1 MNYFLVL
8 DVLVLIVLAVCLLGG
23 LIRGFKKSLRKLIA
37 LAIPTICLFIFLGP
51 ITNAVMNIE
60 VDLGKINNIVD
71 VIPEEYTEESYS
83 IDGALTMVVSNYIY
97 PDDASLQEESE
108 VKELASAISTMVI
121 KIVVYFSCLFL
132 VWVVSLIIG
141 LILRIFFGKEKRDAK
156 LLGLALGA
164 ANFAIAFV
172 LLLLPLFGTL
182 SLTSSILHDVASY
195 QPENQEEELPLDDII
210 YYADLYEDTITKKYI
225 LNTATKILCTNK
237 SLSCDAQ
244 FVAGGLTF
252 EVHGE
257 KVKLLDEYLNIKDAI
272 PSIIKV
278 VNVVNEL
285 NSEEVKIVKLSN
297 FTDDDIENI
306 SSILKD
312 SKLIRVIIPAVLEYS
327 VYNMRNDENG
337 YTDILN
343 KLNDLDWNEELNSL
357 AAIIDVL
364 KEHNELEINVG
375 ELDYIIKSEGVINLV
390 EDLLNGTLKVKLV
403 TDILIPIAID
413 TLEEKF
419 TSDEFKDYNIDFSNI
434 KTINWAISGTEFVST
449 ALNIYR
455 EYLDVNID
463 FTDFKVALNDEK
475 LPDFVSY
482 TFDEIEKSTIITDN
496 LLPILMQ
503 VLLANLEKNES
514 LSNLDIN
521 FDELKEV
528 NWKNNLDQ
536 IKVLVHDLII
546 SYQTLDINPD
556 DYKAVLKN
564 NKLQTELNKAITNIL
579 DCEVFADYILPIVM
593 NVLVE
598 KLETNESLNSF
609 GFDFI
614 EIKNTNWKEEIS
626 SIKDIL
632 IEFLDAYQ
640 GLDFNKDEWTKILD
654 NENLA
659 TYIKDI
665 FEASKSSTVISN
677 HIIPK
682 LPNKLHELIDKMDSS
697 IDVSFLKELITE
709 ESINQL
715 LTNDVEKLIDL
726 FKEIKTL
733 GLLDKQELNFND
745 PTAQDNLIKVIKKV
759 FALSVVEGKEET
771 IFKSIIGI
779 INIEETL
786 AEYSITLNYEN
797 VSNWDTEVDYMCTIF
812 KNAMSISGGLDNL
825 DFSSLLTSVRTEE
838 EKTKIAE
845 IVAAIGYS
853 DVFGDSIYTILDTVS
868 TNIDPNCSI
877 ELTNEE
883 KYLIEEVNGWNFEA
897 MHLLTLVEKI
907 ENVDL
912 DKQYEDLDADSVK
925 ELMIYSSES
934 VITTKVLGTVLNNIF
949 VGVVNQDFTDQSV
962 MKSSSDVVYNAI
974 VVASLVQDNTLDLNN
989 TDVTDTLVSSI
1000 KNIANSEENLELSNQ
1015 IINDIIGNETPI
1027 EYTSTDISDAADV
1040 VGSIIETYQNTA
1052 DQDNFSLDDLS
1063 EEDLEKLES
1072 SALAKTILEKL
1083 FK

>member
-60 VDLGKINNIVD
+60 VDLSKINNIVD

-132 VWVVSLIIG
+132 VWIASLIIG
-141 LILRIFFGKEKRDAK
+141 LILRIFFGKEKRGAK

-337 YTDILN
+337 YTDILK

-403 TDILIPIAID
+403 TEVLIPLGID
-413 TLEEKF
+413 MLEEQF
-419 TSDEFKDYNIDFSNI
+419 TSGDFKDYNIDFSNI
-434 KTINWAISGTEFVST
+434 KTINWATSGTEFVST

-455 EYLDVNID
+455 EYLNVDID

-482 TFDEIEKSTIITDN
+482 TFDEIEKSTIFTDN

-564 NKLQTELNKAITNIL
+564 NKLQTELSKAITNIL

-598 KLETNESLNSF
+598 KLEANESLSSF
-609 GFDFI
+609 GFDFAQ
-614 EIKNTNWKEEIS
+614 IKNTNWKTEIS

-682 LPNKLHELIDKMDSS
+682 LPNKLHELIDNMDSS
-697 IDVSFLKELITE
+697 IDISFLKELITE

-715 LTNDVEKLIDL
+715 LTNDVEKLIDV

-733 GLLDKQELNFND
+733 GLLDKQELDFND
-745 PTAQDNLIKVIKKV
+745 PVSQDTLIKVIKKV
-759 FALSVVEGKEET
+759 FDLSVVEGKEET

-797 VSNWDTEVDYMCTIF
+797 VSDWDTEVDYMCTIF
-812 KNAMSISGGLDNL
+812 KNAMSITGGLDNL
-825 DFSSLLTSVRTEE
+825 DFSSLLTDVRTDE
-838 EKTKIAE
+838 EKTMIAE

-868 TNIDPNCSI
+868 TNIDPNCDI

-883 KYLIEEVNGWNFEA
+883 KHLIEEVNGWNFEA

-989 TDVTDTLVSSI
+989 TEVTDTLVSSI
-1000 KNIANSEENLELSNQ
+1000 KNIANSEENIELSNQ

>member
-1 MNYFLVL
+1 MNYFLIL
-8 DVLVLIVLAVCLLGG
+8 DVLVLIILAICLLGG

-51 ITNAVMNIE
+51 ITNAVMEKE

-71 VIPEEYTEESYS
+71 IIPEEYTEETYS
-83 IDGALTMVVSNYIY
+83 INGALTMVVSNYIY

-121 KIVVYFSCLFL
+121 KIVVYFLCLFL
-132 VWVVSLIIG
+132 VWIASLIIG
-141 LILRIFFGKEKRDAK
+141 LILRIFFGKEKRGAK

-195 QPENQEEELPLDDII
+195 QPENQEEGLPLDQVI
-210 YYADLYEDTITKKYI
+210 YYADSYEETITKKYI
-225 LNTATKILCTNK
+225 LNTATKVLCTNK

-244 FVAGGLTF
+244 FVAGGLSF

-257 KVKLLDEYLNIKDAI
+257 KVKLLDEYLSIKDAI

-312 SKLIRVIIPAVLEYS
+312 SKLIRVIIPAILEYS
-327 VYNMRNDENG
+327 VYSMRNDENG
-337 YTDILN
+337 YGDILK
-343 KLNDLDWNEELNSL
+343 KLNDLDWNEELNSI

-375 ELDYIIKSEGVINLV
+375 EIDYIIKSEGVINLV
-390 EDLLNGTLKVKLV
+390 EDLLNGTLKVKLITEV
-403 TDILIPIAID
+403 LIPLGID
-413 TLEEKF
+413 MLEEQF
-419 TSDEFKDYNIDFSNI
+419 TSGDFKDYNIDFSNI
-434 KTINWAISGTEFVST
+434 KTINWATSGTEFVST

-455 EYLDVNID
+455 EYLNVDID

-564 NKLQTELNKAITNIL
+564 NKLQTELSKAITNIL

-598 KLETNESLNSF
+598 KLETNESLSSF
-609 GFDFI
+609 GFDFAQ
-614 EIKNTNWKEEIS
+614 IKNTNWKTEIS

-682 LPNKLHELIDKMDSS
+682 LPNKLHELIDNMDSS
-697 IDVSFLKELITE
+697 IDISFLKELITE

-715 LTNDVEKLIDL
+715 LTNDVEKLIDV

-733 GLLDKQELNFND
+733 GLLDKQELDFND
-745 PTAQDNLIKVIKKV
+745 PTTQDTLIKVIKKV
-759 FALSVVEGKEET
+759 FDLSVVEGKEES

-797 VSNWDTEVDYMCTIF
+797 VSDWNTEVDYMCTIF
-812 KNAMSISGGLDNL
+812 KNAMSITGGLDNL
-825 DFSSLLTSVRTEE
+825 DFSSLLTDVRTDE
-838 EKTKIAE
+838 EKTMIAE

-868 TNIDPNCSI
+868 TNIDPNCDI

-883 KYLIEEVNGWNFEA
+883 KHLIEEVNGWNFEA
-897 MHLLTLVEKI
+897 MHLLNLVEKI

-912 DKQYEDLDADSVK
+912 DKQYEDLDADAVK
-925 ELMIYSSES
+925 DLMIYSSES
-934 VITTKVLGTVLNNIF
+934 VISTKVLGTVLNNIF
-949 VGVVNQDFTDQSV
+949 TGVVHEDFTDQAV

-989 TDVTDTLVSSI
+989 TEVTDTLISSI
-1000 KNIANSEENLELSNQ
+1000 KNIAESEENIELSNQ
-1015 IINDIIGNETPI
+1015 IINDIIGNETHV
-1027 EYTSTDISDAADV
+1027 EYTQKDISDAADV
-1040 VGSIIETYQNTA
+1040 VESIIETYQNST
-1052 DQDNFSLDDLS
+1052 DQDNFDLDNLS

>member
-132 VWVVSLIIG
+132 VWIASLIIG
-141 LILRIFFGKEKRDAK
+141 LILRIFFGKEKRGAK

-164 ANFAIAFV
+164 ANFVIAFV

-195 QPENQEEELPLDDII
+195 QPENQEEGLPLDEII

-244 FVAGGLTF
+244 FVAGGLSF

-257 KVKLLDEYLNIKDAI
+257 KVKLLDEYLSIKDAI

-419 TSDEFKDYNIDFSNI
+419 TSDEFKEYNIDFSNI

-455 EYLDVNID
+455 EYLNVDID

-521 FDELKEV
+521 FEELKEV

-677 HIIPK
+677 HINPK

-697 IDVSFLKELITE
+697 IDISFLKELITE

-715 LTNDVEKLIDL
+715 LTNDVEKLIDV

-733 GLLDKQELNFND
+733 GLLDKQELDFND
-745 PTAQDNLIKVIKKV
+745 PVSQDTLIKVIKKV
-759 FALSVVEGKEET
+759 FDLSVVEGKEET

-797 VSNWDTEVDYMCTIF
+797 VSDWDTEVDYMCTIF
-812 KNAMSISGGLDNL
+812 KNAMSLTGGLDNL
-825 DFSSLLTSVRTEE
+825 DFSSLLTSVRTED

-883 KYLIEEVNGWNFEA
+883 KHLIEEVNGWNFEA

-989 TDVTDTLVSSI
+989 TEVTDTLVSSI
-1000 KNIANSEENLELSNQ
+1000 KNIANSEENIELSNQ

-1052 DQDNFSLDDLS
+1052 DQDNFSLDDLP

>member
-51 ITNAVMNIE
+51 ITNAVMEKE

-71 VIPEEYTEESYS
+71 IIPEEYTEETYS
-83 IDGALTMVVSNYIY
+83 INGALTMVVSNYIY

-121 KIVVYFSCLFL
+121 KIVVYFLCLFL
-132 VWVVSLIIG
+132 VWIASLIIG
-141 LILRIFFGKEKRDAK
+141 LILRIFFGKEKRGAK
-156 LLGLALGA
+156 LLGLTLGA

-195 QPENQEEELPLDDII
+195 QPENQEEGLPLDQLI
-210 YYADLYEDTITKKYI
+210 YYADLYEETITKKYI
-225 LNTATKILCTNK
+225 LNTATKVLCTNK

-244 FVAGGLTF
+244 FVAGGLSF

-257 KVKLLDEYLNIKDAI
+257 KVKLLDEYLSIKDAI

-297 FTDDDIENI
+297 ITDDDIENI

-312 SKLIRVIIPAVLEYS
+312 SKLIRVIIPAILEYS
-327 VYNMRNDENG
+327 VYSMRNDENG
-337 YTDILN
+337 YGDILK
-343 KLNDLDWNEELNSL
+343 KLNDLDWNEELNSI

-364 KEHNELEINVG
+364 KDHNELEINVG
-375 ELDYIIKSEGVINLV
+375 EIDYIIKSEGVINLV
-390 EDLLNGTLKVKLV
+390 EDLLNGTLKVKLITEV
-403 TDILIPIAID
+403 LIPLGID
-413 TLEEKF
+413 MLEEQF
-419 TSDEFKDYNIDFSNI
+419 TSGDFKDYNIDFSNI
-434 KTINWAISGTEFVST
+434 KTINWATSGTEFVST

-455 EYLDVNID
+455 EYLNVDID
-463 FTDFKVALNDEK
+463 FTDFKVSLNDEK

-482 TFDEIEKSTIITDN
+482 TFDEIEKSTIFTDN

-556 DYKAVLKN
+556 DYKDVLKN
-564 NKLQTELNKAITNIL
+564 NKLQTELSKAITNIL

-598 KLETNESLNSF
+598 KLEANESLSSF
-609 GFDFI
+609 GFDFAQ
-614 EIKNTNWKEEIS
+614 IKNTNWKTEIS

-665 FEASKSSTVISN
+665 FEASKSSSVISN

-759 FALSVVEGKEET
+759 FDLSVVEGKEET

-812 KNAMSISGGLDNL
+812 KNAMSLTGGLDNL
-825 DFSSLLTSVRTEE
+825 DFSSLLTSVRTLE

-868 TNIDPNCSI
+868 TNIDPNCDI

-883 KYLIEEVNGWNFEA
+883 KHLIEEVNGWNFEA

-989 TDVTDTLVSSI
+989 TEVTDTLVSSI
-1000 KNIANSEENLELSNQ
+1000 KNIANSEENIELSNQ

>member
-8 DVLVLIVLAVCLLGG
+8 DVLVLLILAICLLGG

-132 VWVVSLIIG
+132 VWIASLIIG
-141 LILRIFFGKEKRDAK
+141 LILRIFFGKEKRGAK

-257 KVKLLDEYLNIKDAI
+257 KVKLLDEYLSIKDAI

-337 YTDILN
+337 YTDILK

-403 TDILIPIAID
+403 TEVLIPLGID
-413 TLEEKF
+413 MLEEQF
-419 TSDEFKDYNIDFSNI
+419 TSGDFKDYNIDFSNI
-434 KTINWAISGTEFVST
+434 KTINWATSGTEFVST

-455 EYLDVNID
+455 EYLNVDID

-482 TFDEIEKSTIITDN
+482 TFDEIEKSTIFTDN

-564 NKLQTELNKAITNIL
+564 NKLQTELSKAITNIL

-598 KLETNESLNSF
+598 KLEANESLSSF
-609 GFDFI
+609 GFDFAQ
-614 EIKNTNWKEEIS
+614 IKNTNWKTEIS

-682 LPNKLHELIDKMDSS
+682 LPNKLHELIDNMDSS
-697 IDVSFLKELITE
+697 IDISFLKELITE

-715 LTNDVEKLIDL
+715 LTNDVEKLIDV

-733 GLLDKQELNFND
+733 GLLDKQELDFND
-745 PTAQDNLIKVIKKV
+745 PVSQDTLIKVIKKV
-759 FALSVVEGKEET
+759 FDLSVVEGKEET

-797 VSNWDTEVDYMCTIF
+797 VSDWDTEVDYMCTIF
-812 KNAMSISGGLDNL
+812 KNAMSITGGLDNL
-825 DFSSLLTSVRTEE
+825 DFSSLLTDVRTDE
-838 EKTKIAE
+838 EKTMIAE

-868 TNIDPNCSI
+868 TNIDPNCDI

-883 KYLIEEVNGWNFEA
+883 KHLIEEVNGWNFEA

-989 TDVTDTLVSSI
+989 TEVTDTLVSSI
-1000 KNIANSEENLELSNQ
+1000 KNIANSEENIELSNQ

>member
-71 VIPEEYTEESYS
+71 VIPEEYSEESYS

-132 VWVVSLIIG
+132 VWIVSLIIG
-141 LILRIFFGKEKRDAK
+141 LILRIFFGKEKRGAK

-210 YYADLYEDTITKKYI
+210 YYADLYEDTITKKYV

-337 YTDILN
+337 YTDILK

-413 TLEEKF
+413 TLEEQF

-564 NKLQTELNKAITNIL
+564 NKLQTELSKAITNIL

-609 GFDFI
+609 GFDFA

-665 FEASKSSTVISN
+665 FEASKSSSVISN

-745 PTAQDNLIKVIKKV
+745 PVTQDNLIKVIKKV
-759 FALSVVEGKEET
+759 FDLSVVEGKEET

-883 KYLIEEVNGWNFEA
+883 KHLIEEVNGWDFEA

-934 VITTKVLGTVLNNIF
+934 VVTTKVLGTVLNNIF

-989 TDVTDTLVSSI
+989 TEVTDTLVSSI

-1052 DQDNFSLDDLS
+1052 DQDNFSLGDLS

>member
-8 DVLVLIVLAVCLLGG
+8 DVLVLIILAICLLGG

-51 ITNAVMNIE
+51 ITNAVMEKE

-71 VIPEEYTEESYS
+71 IIPEEYTEETYS
-83 IDGALTMVVSNYIY
+83 INGALTMVVSNYIY

-121 KIVVYFSCLFL
+121 KIVVYFLCLFL
-132 VWVVSLIIG
+132 VWIASLIIG
-141 LILRIFFGKEKRDAK
+141 LILRIFFGKEKRGAK

-195 QPENQEEELPLDDII
+195 QPENQEEGLPLDQVI
-210 YYADLYEDTITKKYI
+210 YYADLYEETITKKYI
-225 LNTATKILCTNK
+225 LNTATKVLCTNK

-244 FVAGGLTF
+244 FVAGGLSF

-257 KVKLLDEYLNIKDAI
+257 KVKLLDEYLSIKDAI

-312 SKLIRVIIPAVLEYS
+312 SKLIRVIIPAILEYS
-327 VYNMRNDENG
+327 VYSMRNDENG
-337 YTDILN
+337 YGDILK
-343 KLNDLDWNEELNSL
+343 KLNDLDWNEELNSI

-375 ELDYIIKSEGVINLV
+375 EIDYIIKSEGVINLV
-390 EDLLNGTLKVKLV
+390 EDLLNGTLKVKLITEV
-403 TDILIPIAID
+403 LIPLGID
-413 TLEEKF
+413 MLEEQF
-419 TSDEFKDYNIDFSNI
+419 TSGDFKDYNIDFSNI
-434 KTINWAISGTEFVST
+434 KTINWATSGTEFVST

-455 EYLDVNID
+455 EYLNVDID

-564 NKLQTELNKAITNIL
+564 NKLQTELSKAITNIL

-598 KLETNESLNSF
+598 KLETNESLSSF
-609 GFDFI
+609 GFDFAQ
-614 EIKNTNWKEEIS
+614 IKNTNWKTEIS

-682 LPNKLHELIDKMDSS
+682 LPNKLHELIDNMDSS
-697 IDVSFLKELITE
+697 IDISFLKELITE

-715 LTNDVEKLIDL
+715 LTNDVEKLIDV
-726 FKEIKTL
+726 FKEIKSL
-733 GLLDKQELNFND
+733 GLLDKQELDFND
-745 PTAQDNLIKVIKKV
+745 PVAQDTLIKVIKKV
-759 FALSVVEGKEET
+759 FDLSVVEGKEET

-797 VSNWDTEVDYMCTIF
+797 VSDWNTEVDYMCTIF
-812 KNAMSISGGLDNL
+812 KNAMSITGGLDNL
-825 DFSSLLTSVRTEE
+825 DFSSLLTDVRTDE
-838 EKTKIAE
+838 EKTMIAE

-868 TNIDPNCSI
+868 TNIDPNCDI

-883 KYLIEEVNGWNFEA
+883 KHLIEEVNGWNFEA
-897 MHLLTLVEKI
+897 MHLLNLVEEL

-912 DKQYEDLDADSVK
+912 DKQYEDLDADAVK
-925 ELMIYSSES
+925 DLMIYSSES
-934 VITTKVLGTVLNNIF
+934 VISTKVLGTVLNNIF
-949 VGVVNQDFTDQSV
+949 TGVVHEDFTDQAV

-989 TDVTDTLVSSI
+989 TEVTDTLVSSI
-1000 KNIANSEENLELSNQ
+1000 KNIAESEENIELTNQ
-1015 IINDIIGNETPI
+1015 IINDIIGNETPV
-1027 EYTSTDISDAADV
+1027 EYTQKDISDAADV
-1040 VGSIIETYQNTA
+1040 VESIIETYQNST
-1052 DQDNFSLDDLS
+1052 DQDNFDLDNLS

>member
-1 MNYFLVL
+1 MNYFLFL
-8 DVLVLIVLAVCLLGG
+8 DVLVLIILAVCLLGG

-132 VWVVSLIIG
+132 VWIVSLIIG
-141 LILRIFFGKEKRDAK
+141 LILRIFFGKEKRGAK

-195 QPENQEEELPLDDII
+195 QPENQEEELPLDEII

-272 PSIIKV
+272 PSIIKI

-337 YTDILN
+337 YGDILK

-419 TSDEFKDYNIDFSNI
+419 TSDEFKEYNIDFSNI

-475 LPDFVSY
+475 LPDFISY

-528 NWKNNLDQ
+528 NWKNNLDPV
-536 IKVLVHDLII
+536 KVLVHDLII

-564 NKLQTELNKAITNIL
+564 NKLQTELSKAITNIL

-609 GFDFI
+609 GFDFA

-665 FEASKSSTVISN
+665 FEASKSSSVISN

-682 LPNKLHELIDKMDSS
+682 LPNKLHELIDNMDSS

-745 PTAQDNLIKVIKKV
+745 PAAQDNLIKVIKKV
-759 FALSVVEGKEET
+759 FDLSVVEGKEET

-883 KYLIEEVNGWNFEA
+883 KHLIEEVNGWNFEA

-934 VITTKVLGTVLNNIF
+934 VISTKVLGTVLNNIF
-949 VGVVNQDFTDQSV
+949 VGVVNQDFTDPSV

-989 TDVTDTLVSSI
+989 TEVTDTLVSSI

>member
-8 DVLVLIVLAVCLLGG
+8 DVLVLIILAICLLGG

-51 ITNAVMNIE
+51 ITNAVMEKE

-71 VIPEEYTEESYS
+71 IIPEEYTEETYS
-83 IDGALTMVVSNYIY
+83 INGALTMVVSNYIY

-121 KIVVYFSCLFL
+121 KIVVYFLCLFL
-132 VWVVSLIIG
+132 VWIASLIIG
-141 LILRIFFGKEKRDAK
+141 LILRIFFGKEKRGAK
-156 LLGLALGA
+156 LLGLTLGA

-195 QPENQEEELPLDDII
+195 QPENQEEGLPLDQLI
-210 YYADLYEDTITKKYI
+210 YYADLYEETITKKNI
-225 LNTATKILCTNK
+225 LNTATKVLCTNK

-244 FVAGGLTF
+244 FVAGGLSF

-257 KVKLLDEYLNIKDAI
+257 KVKLLDEYLSIKDAI

-297 FTDDDIENI
+297 ITDDDIENI

-312 SKLIRVIIPAVLEYS
+312 SKLIRVIIPAILEYS
-327 VYNMRNDENG
+327 VYSMRNDENG
-337 YTDILN
+337 YGDILK
-343 KLNDLDWNEELNSL
+343 KLNDLDWNEELNSI

-364 KEHNELEINVG
+364 KDHNELEINVG
-375 ELDYIIKSEGVINLV
+375 EIDYIIKSEGVINLV
-390 EDLLNGTLKVKLV
+390 EDLLNGTLKVKLITEV
-403 TDILIPIAID
+403 LIPLGID
-413 TLEEKF
+413 MLEEQF
-419 TSDEFKDYNIDFSNI
+419 TSDEFKEYNIDFSNI
-434 KTINWAISGTEFVST
+434 KTINWATSGTEFVST

-455 EYLDVNID
+455 EYLNVDID

-482 TFDEIEKSTIITDN
+482 TFDEIEKSTIFTDN

-556 DYKAVLKN
+556 DYKDVLKN
-564 NKLQTELNKAITNIL
+564 NKLQTELSKAITNIL

-598 KLETNESLNSF
+598 KLEANESLSS
-609 GFDFI
+609 FDFDFAQ
-614 EIKNTNWKEEIS
+614 IKNTNWKTEIS

-682 LPNKLHELIDKMDSS
+682 LPNKLHELIDNMDSS
-697 IDVSFLKELITE
+697 IDISFLKELITE

-715 LTNDVEKLIDL
+715 LTNDVEKLIDV

-733 GLLDKQELNFND
+733 GLLDKQELDFND
-745 PTAQDNLIKVIKKV
+745 PVSQDTLIKVIKKV
-759 FALSVVEGKEET
+759 FDLSVVEGKEET

-797 VSNWDTEVDYMCTIF
+797 VSDWDTEVDYMCTIF
-812 KNAMSISGGLDNL
+812 KNAMSITGGLDNL
-825 DFSSLLTSVRTEE
+825 DFSSLLTDVRTDE
-838 EKTKIAE
+838 EKTMIAE

-883 KYLIEEVNGWNFEA
+883 KHLIEEVNGWNFEA

-989 TDVTDTLVSSI
+989 TEVTDTLVSSI
-1000 KNIANSEENLELSNQ
+1000 KNIANSEENIELSNQ

>member
-1 MNYFLVL
+1 MNYFLIL
-8 DVLVLIVLAVCLLGG
+8 DVLVLIILAICLLGG

-51 ITNAVMNIE
+51 ITNAVMEKE

-71 VIPEEYTEESYS
+71 IIPEEYTEETYS
-83 IDGALTMVVSNYIY
+83 INGALTMVVSNYIY

-121 KIVVYFSCLFL
+121 KIVVYFLCLFL
-132 VWVVSLIIG
+132 VWIASLIIG
-141 LILRIFFGKEKRDAK
+141 LILRIFFGKEKRGAK

-195 QPENQEEELPLDDII
+195 QPENQEEGLPLDQVI
-210 YYADLYEDTITKKYI
+210 YYADLYEETITKKYI
-225 LNTATKILCTNK
+225 LNTATKVLCTNK

-244 FVAGGLTF
+244 FVAGGLSF

-257 KVKLLDEYLNIKDAI
+257 KVKLLDEYLSIKDAI

-312 SKLIRVIIPAVLEYS
+312 SKLIRVIIPAILEYS
-327 VYNMRNDENG
+327 VYSMRNDENG
-337 YTDILN
+337 YGDILK
-343 KLNDLDWNEELNSL
+343 KLNDLDWNEELNSI

-375 ELDYIIKSEGVINLV
+375 EIDYIIKSEGVINLV
-390 EDLLNGTLKVKLV
+390 EDLLNGTLKVKLITEV
-403 TDILIPIAID
+403 LIPLGID
-413 TLEEKF
+413 MLEEQF
-419 TSDEFKDYNIDFSNI
+419 TSGDFKDYNIDFSNI
-434 KTINWAISGTEFVST
+434 KTINWATSGTEFVST

-455 EYLDVNID
+455 EYLNVDID

-564 NKLQTELNKAITNIL
+564 NKLQTELSKAITNIL

-598 KLETNESLNSF
+598 KLETNESLSSF
-609 GFDFI
+609 GFDFAQ
-614 EIKNTNWKEEIS
+614 IKNTNWKTEIS

-682 LPNKLHELIDKMDSS
+682 LPNKLHELIDNMDSS
-697 IDVSFLKELITE
+697 IDISFLKELITE

-715 LTNDVEKLIDL
+715 LTNDVEKLIDV

-733 GLLDKQELNFND
+733 GLLDKQELDFNN
-745 PTAQDNLIKVIKKV
+745 PTTQDTLIKVIKKV
-759 FALSVVEGKEET
+759 FDLSVVEGKEET

-797 VSNWDTEVDYMCTIF
+797 VSDWNTEVDYMCTIF
-812 KNAMSISGGLDNL
+812 KNAMSITGGLDNL
-825 DFSSLLTSVRTEE
+825 DFSSLLTDVRTDE
-838 EKTKIAE
+838 EKTMIAE

-868 TNIDPNCSI
+868 TNIDPNCDI

-883 KYLIEEVNGWNFEA
+883 KHLIEEVNGWNFEA
-897 MHLLTLVEKI
+897 MHLLNLVEKI

-912 DKQYEDLDADSVK
+912 DKQYEDLDADAVK
-925 ELMIYSSES
+925 DLMIYSSES
-934 VITTKVLGTVLNNIF
+934 VISTKVLGTVLNNIF
-949 VGVVNQDFTDQSV
+949 TGVVHEDFTDQAV

-989 TDVTDTLVSSI
+989 TEVTDTLISSI
-1000 KNIANSEENLELSNQ
+1000 KNIAESEENIELSNQ
-1015 IINDIIGNETPI
+1015 IINDIIGNETHV
-1027 EYTSTDISDAADV
+1027 EYTQKDISDAADV
-1040 VGSIIETYQNTA
+1040 VESIIETYQNST
-1052 DQDNFSLDDLS
+1052 DQDNFDLDNLS

>member
-51 ITNAVMNIE
+51 ITNAVMEKE

-71 VIPEEYTEESYS
+71 IIPEEYTEETYS
-83 IDGALTMVVSNYIY
+83 INGALTMVVSNYIY

-121 KIVVYFSCLFL
+121 KIVVYFLCLFL
-132 VWVVSLIIG
+132 VWIASLIIG
-141 LILRIFFGKEKRDAK
+141 LILRIFFGKEKRGAK
-156 LLGLALGA
+156 LLGLTLGA

-195 QPENQEEELPLDDII
+195 QPENQEEGLPLDQLI

-257 KVKLLDEYLNIKDAI
+257 KVKLLDEYLSIKDAI

-297 FTDDDIENI
+297 ITDDDIENI

-337 YTDILN
+337 YTDILK

-419 TSDEFKDYNIDFSNI
+419 TSDEFKDYNIDFSKI

-564 NKLQTELNKAITNIL
+564 NKLQTELSKAITNIL

-598 KLETNESLNSF
+598 KLETSESLNSF

-626 SIKDIL
+626 SIKNIL

-665 FEASKSSTVISN
+665 FEASKSSSVISN

-682 LPNKLHELIDKMDSS
+682 LPNKLHELIDNMDSS

-759 FALSVVEGKEET
+759 FDLSVVEGKEET

-812 KNAMSISGGLDNL
+812 KNAMSLTGGLDNL

-883 KYLIEEVNGWNFEA
+883 KHLIEEVNGWNFEA

-925 ELMIYSSES
+925 ELMLYSSES
-934 VITTKVLGTVLNNIF
+934 VISTKVLGTVLNNIF

-989 TDVTDTLVSSI
+989 TEVTDTLVSSI
-1000 KNIANSEENLELSNQ
+1000 KNIANSEENIELSNQ

-1063 EEDLEKLES
+1063 EEDKEKLES

>member
-1 MNYFLVL
+1 MNYFLIL
-8 DVLVLIVLAVCLLGG
+8 DVLVLIILAICLLGG

-51 ITNAVMNIE
+51 ITNAVMEKE

-71 VIPEEYTEESYS
+71 IIPEEYTEETYS
-83 IDGALTMVVSNYIY
+83 INGALTIVVSNYIY

-121 KIVVYFSCLFL
+121 KIVVYFLCLFL
-132 VWVVSLIIG
+132 VWIASLIIG
-141 LILRIFFGKEKRDAK
+141 LILRIFLGKEKRGAK

-195 QPENQEEELPLDDII
+195 QPENQEEGLPLDQVI

-225 LNTATKILCTNK
+225 LNTATKVLCTNK

-244 FVAGGLTF
+244 FVAGGLSF

-257 KVKLLDEYLNIKDAI
+257 KVKLLDEYLSIKDAI

-312 SKLIRVIIPAVLEYS
+312 SKLIRVIIPAILEYS
-327 VYNMRNDENG
+327 VYSMRNDENG
-337 YTDILN
+337 YEDILK
-343 KLNDLDWNEELNSL
+343 KLNDLDWNEELNSI

-364 KEHNELEINVG
+364 KDHNELEINVG
-375 ELDYIIKSEGVINLV
+375 EIDYIIKSEGVINLV
-390 EDLLNGTLKVKLV
+390 EDLLNGSLKVKLITEV
-403 TDILIPIAID
+403 LIPLGID
-413 TLEEKF
+413 MLEEQF
-419 TSDEFKDYNIDFSNI
+419 TSGDFKDYNIDFSNI
-434 KTINWAISGTEFVST
+434 KTINWTTSGTEFVST

-455 EYLDVNID
+455 EYLNVDID

-564 NKLQTELNKAITNIL
+564 NKLQTELSKAITNIL

-598 KLETNESLNSF
+598 KLETNESLSSF
-609 GFDFI
+609 GFDFAQ
-614 EIKNTNWKEEIS
+614 IKNTNWKTEIS

-682 LPNKLHELIDKMDSS
+682 LPNKLHELIDNMDSS
-697 IDVSFLKELITE
+697 IDISFLKELITE

-715 LTNDVEKLIDL
+715 LTNDVEKLIDV

-733 GLLDKQELNFND
+733 GLLDKQELDFND
-745 PTAQDNLIKVIKKV
+745 PTTQDTLIKVIKKV
-759 FALSVVEGKEET
+759 FDLSVVEGKEET

-797 VSNWDTEVDYMCTIF
+797 VSDWNTEVDYMCTIF
-812 KNAMSISGGLDNL
+812 KNAMSITGGLDNL
-825 DFSSLLTSVRTEE
+825 DFSSLLTDVRTDE
-838 EKTKIAE
+838 EKTMIAE

-883 KYLIEEVNGWNFEA
+883 KHLIEEVNGWNFEA
-897 MHLLTLVEKI
+897 MHLLNLVEKI
-907 ENVDL
+907 ENIDL
-912 DKQYEDLDADSVK
+912 DKQYEDLDADAVK
-925 ELMIYSSES
+925 DLMIYSSES
-934 VITTKVLGTVLNNIF
+934 VISTKVLGTVLNNIF
-949 VGVVNQDFTDQSV
+949 TGVAHEDFTDQAV

-989 TDVTDTLVSSI
+989 TEVTDALVSSI
-1000 KNIANSEENLELSNQ
+1000 KNIAESEENIELSNQ
-1015 IINDIIGNETPI
+1015 IINDIIGNETPV
-1027 EYTSTDISDAADV
+1027 EYTQKDISDAANV
-1040 VGSIIETYQNTA
+1040 VESIIETYQNST
-1052 DQDNFSLDDLS
+1052 DQDNFDLDNLS

>member
-8 DVLVLIVLAVCLLGG
+8 DVLVLIILAVCLLGG

-83 IDGALTMVVSNYIY
+83 IDDALTMVVSNYIY

-132 VWVVSLIIG
+132 VWIASLIIG
-141 LILRIFFGKEKRDAK
+141 LILRIFFGKEKRGAK

-195 QPENQEEELPLDDII
+195 QPENNEEELPLDEII
-210 YYADLYEDTITKKYI
+210 YYADLYEDTITKKYV

-337 YTDILN
+337 YGDILK

-375 ELDYIIKSEGVINLV
+375 ELDYIIKSVGVINLV

-403 TDILIPIAID
+403 TDILIPLAID

-419 TSDEFKDYNIDFSNI
+419 TSDEFKEYNIDFSNI

-475 LPDFVSY
+475 LPDFISY

-528 NWKNNLDQ
+528 NWKNNLDPV
-536 IKVLVHDLII
+536 KVLVHDLII

-609 GFDFI
+609 GFDFA

-632 IEFLDAYQ
+632 IEFLDTYQ

-665 FEASKSSTVISN
+665 FEASKSSSVISN

-745 PTAQDNLIKVIKKV
+745 PVTQDNLIKVIKKV
-759 FALSVVEGKEET
+759 FDLSVVEGKEET

-797 VSNWDTEVDYMCTIF
+797 VSDWDTEVDYMCTIF

-883 KYLIEEVNGWNFEA
+883 KHLIEEVNGWNFEA

-934 VITTKVLGTVLNNIF
+934 VISTKVLGTVLNNIF

-1040 VGSIIETYQNTA
+1040 VGSIIETYQNTI

-1063 EEDLEKLES
+1063 EEDKEKLES

>member
-1 MNYFLVL
+1 MNYFLIL
-8 DVLVLIVLAVCLLGG
+8 DVLVLIILAICLLGG

-51 ITNAVMNIE
+51 ITNAVMEKE

-71 VIPEEYTEESYS
+71 IIPEEYTEETYS
-83 IDGALTMVVSNYIY
+83 INGALTMVVSNYIY

-121 KIVVYFSCLFL
+121 KIVVYFLCLFL
-132 VWVVSLIIG
+132 VWIASLIIG
-141 LILRIFFGKEKRDAK
+141 LILRIFFGKEKRGAK

-195 QPENQEEELPLDDII
+195 QPENQEEGLPLDQVI
-210 YYADLYEDTITKKYI
+210 YYADLYEETITKKYI
-225 LNTATKILCTNK
+225 LNTATKVLCTNK

-244 FVAGGLTF
+244 FVAGGLSF

-257 KVKLLDEYLNIKDAI
+257 KVKLLDEYLSIKDAI

-312 SKLIRVIIPAVLEYS
+312 SKLIRVIIPAILEYS
-327 VYNMRNDENG
+327 VYSMRNDENG
-337 YTDILN
+337 YGDILK
-343 KLNDLDWNEELNSL
+343 KLNDLDWNEELNSI

-375 ELDYIIKSEGVINLV
+375 EIDYIIKSEGVINLV
-390 EDLLNGTLKVKLV
+390 EDLLNGTLKVKLITEV
-403 TDILIPIAID
+403 LIPLGID
-413 TLEEKF
+413 MLEEQF
-419 TSDEFKDYNIDFSNI
+419 TSGDFKDYNIDFSNI
-434 KTINWAISGTEFVST
+434 KTINWATSGTEFVST

-455 EYLDVNID
+455 EYLNVDID

-564 NKLQTELNKAITNIL
+564 NKLQTELSKAITNIL

-598 KLETNESLNSF
+598 KLETNESLSSF
-609 GFDFI
+609 GFDFAQ
-614 EIKNTNWKEEIS
+614 IKNTNWKTEIS

-682 LPNKLHELIDKMDSS
+682 LPNKLHELIDNMDSS
-697 IDVSFLKELITE
+697 IDISFLKELITE

-715 LTNDVEKLIDL
+715 LTNDVEKLIDV

-733 GLLDKQELNFND
+733 GLLDKQELDFND
-745 PTAQDNLIKVIKKV
+745 PTTQDTLIKVIKKV
-759 FALSVVEGKEET
+759 FDLSVVEGKEET
-771 IFKSIIGI
+771 IFKSIISI

-797 VSNWDTEVDYMCTIF
+797 VSDWNTEVDYMCTIF
-812 KNAMSISGGLDNL
+812 KNAMSITGGLDNL
-825 DFSSLLTSVRTEE
+825 DFSSLLTDVRTDE
-838 EKTKIAE
+838 EKTMIAE

-868 TNIDPNCSI
+868 TNIDPNCDI

-883 KYLIEEVNGWNFEA
+883 KHLIEEVNGWNFEA
-897 MHLLTLVEKI
+897 MHLLNLVEKI

-912 DKQYEDLDADSVK
+912 DKQYEDLDADAVK
-925 ELMIYSSES
+925 DLMIYSSES
-934 VITTKVLGTVLNNIF
+934 VISTKVLGTVLNNIF
-949 VGVVNQDFTDQSV
+949 TGVVHEDFTDQAV

-989 TDVTDTLVSSI
+989 TEVTDTLISSI
-1000 KNIANSEENLELSNQ
+1000 KNIAESEENIELSNQ
-1015 IINDIIGNETPI
+1015 IINDIIGNETHV
-1027 EYTSTDISDAADV
+1027 EYTQKDISDAADV
-1040 VGSIIETYQNTA
+1040 VESIIETYQNST
-1052 DQDNFSLDDLS
+1052 DQDNFDLDNLS

>member
-132 VWVVSLIIG
+132 VWIASLIIG
-141 LILRIFFGKEKRDAK
+141 LILRIFFGKEKRGAK

-337 YTDILN
+337 YTDILK

-419 TSDEFKDYNIDFSNI
+419 TSDEFKEYNIDFSNI

-482 TFDEIEKSTIITDN
+482 TFDEIEKSTIFTDN

-556 DYKAVLKN
+556 DYKDVLKN
-564 NKLQTELNKAITNIL
+564 NKLQTELSKAITNIL

-598 KLETNESLNSF
+598 KLEANESLSSF
-609 GFDFI
+609 GFDFAQ
-614 EIKNTNWKEEIS
+614 IKNTNWKTEIS

-682 LPNKLHELIDKMDSS
+682 LPNKLHELIDNMDSS
-697 IDVSFLKELITE
+697 IDISFLKELITE

-715 LTNDVEKLIDL
+715 LTNDVEKLIDV

-733 GLLDKQELNFND
+733 GLLDKQELDFND
-745 PTAQDNLIKVIKKV
+745 PVSQDTLIKVIKKV
-759 FALSVVEGKEET
+759 FDLSVVEGKEET

-797 VSNWDTEVDYMCTIF
+797 VSDWDTEVDYMCTIF
-812 KNAMSISGGLDNL
+812 KNAMSITGGLDNL
-825 DFSSLLTSVRTEE
+825 DFSSLLTDVRTDE
-838 EKTKIAE
+838 EKTMIAE

-883 KYLIEEVNGWNFEA
+883 KHLIEEVNGWNFEA
-897 MHLLTLVEKI
+897 MHLLNLVEKI

-989 TDVTDTLVSSI
+989 TEVTDTLVSSI
-1000 KNIANSEENLELSNQ
+1000 KNIANSEENIELSNQ

-1052 DQDNFSLDDLS
+1052 DQDNFSLDDLP

>member
-8 DVLVLIVLAVCLLGG
+8 DVLVLIILAICLLGG

-51 ITNAVMNIE
+51 ITNAVMEKE

-71 VIPEEYTEESYS
+71 IIPEEYTEETYS
-83 IDGALTMVVSNYIY
+83 INGALTMVVSNYIY

-121 KIVVYFSCLFL
+121 KIVVYFLCLFL
-132 VWVVSLIIG
+132 VWIASLIIG
-141 LILRIFFGKEKRDAK
+141 LILRIFFGKEKRGAK
-156 LLGLALGA
+156 LLGLTLGA

-195 QPENQEEELPLDDII
+195 QPENQEEGLPLDQLI
-210 YYADLYEDTITKKYI
+210 YYADLYEETITKKYI
-225 LNTATKILCTNK
+225 LNTATKVLCTNK

-244 FVAGGLTF
+244 FVAGGLSF

-257 KVKLLDEYLNIKDAI
+257 KVKLLDEYLSIKDAI

-297 FTDDDIENI
+297 ITDDDIENI

-312 SKLIRVIIPAVLEYS
+312 SKLIRVIIPAILEYS
-327 VYNMRNDENG
+327 VYSMRNDENG
-337 YTDILN
+337 YGDILK
-343 KLNDLDWNEELNSL
+343 KLNDLDWNEELNSI

-364 KEHNELEINVG
+364 KDHNELEINVG
-375 ELDYIIKSEGVINLV
+375 EIDYIIKSEGVINLV
-390 EDLLNGTLKVKLV
+390 EDLLNGTLKVKLITEV
-403 TDILIPIAID
+403 LIPLGID
-413 TLEEKF
+413 MLEEQF
-419 TSDEFKDYNIDFSNI
+419 TSGDFKDYNIDFSNI
-434 KTINWAISGTEFVST
+434 KTINWATSGTEFVST

-455 EYLDVNID
+455 EYLNVDID

-482 TFDEIEKSTIITDN
+482 TFDEIEKSTIFTDN

-556 DYKAVLKN
+556 DYKDVLKN
-564 NKLQTELNKAITNIL
+564 NKLQTELSKAITNIL

-598 KLETNESLNSF
+598 KLEANESLSSF
-609 GFDFI
+609 GFDFAQ
-614 EIKNTNWKEEIS
+614 IKNTNWKTEIS

-682 LPNKLHELIDKMDSS
+682 LPNKLHELIDNMDSS
-697 IDVSFLKELITE
+697 IDISFLKELITE

-715 LTNDVEKLIDL
+715 LTNDVEKLIDV

-733 GLLDKQELNFND
+733 GLLDKQELDFND
-745 PTAQDNLIKVIKKV
+745 PVSQDTLIKVIKKV
-759 FALSVVEGKEET
+759 FDLSVVEGKEET

-797 VSNWDTEVDYMCTIF
+797 VSDWDTEVDYMCTIF
-812 KNAMSISGGLDNL
+812 KNAMSITGGLDNL
-825 DFSSLLTSVRTEE
+825 DFSSLLTDVRTDE
-838 EKTKIAE
+838 EKTMIAE

-883 KYLIEEVNGWNFEA
+883 KHLIEEVNGWNFEA
-897 MHLLTLVEKI
+897 MHLLNLVEKI

-989 TDVTDTLVSSI
+989 TEVTDTLVSSI
-1000 KNIANSEENLELSNQ
+1000 KNIANSEENIELSNQ

>member
-97 PDDASLQEESE
+97 PDHASLQEESE

-132 VWVVSLIIG
+132 VWIASLIIG
-141 LILRIFFGKEKRDAK
+141 LILRIFFGKEKRGAK

-195 QPENQEEELPLDDII
+195 QPENQEEELPLDQVI

-257 KVKLLDEYLNIKDAI
+257 KVKLLDEYLSIKDAI

-343 KLNDLDWNEELNSL
+343 KLNNLDWNEELNSL

-503 VLLANLEKNES
+503 VFLANLEKNES

-665 FEASKSSTVISN
+665 FEASKSSSVISN

-759 FALSVVEGKEET
+759 FDLSVVEGKEET

-812 KNAMSISGGLDNL
+812 KNAMSITGGLDNL
-825 DFSSLLTSVRTEE
+825 DFSSLLTSVRTLE

-883 KYLIEEVNGWNFEA
+883 KHLIEEVNGWNFEA

-989 TDVTDTLVSSI
+989 NEVTDTLVSSI

>member
-8 DVLVLIVLAVCLLGG
+8 DVLVLIILAVCLLGG

-83 IDGALTMVVSNYIY
+83 IDDALTMVVSNYIY

-132 VWVVSLIIG
+132 VWIASLIIG
-141 LILRIFFGKEKRDAK
+141 LILRIFFGKEKRGAK

-195 QPENQEEELPLDDII
+195 QPENNEEELPLDEII
-210 YYADLYEDTITKKYI
+210 YYADLYEDTITKKYV

-337 YTDILN
+337 YGDILK

-375 ELDYIIKSEGVINLV
+375 ELDYIIKSVGVINLV

-403 TDILIPIAID
+403 TDILIPLAID

-419 TSDEFKDYNIDFSNI
+419 TSDEFKEYNIDFSNI

-455 EYLDVNID
+455 EYLYVNID

-475 LPDFVSY
+475 LPDFISY

-528 NWKNNLDQ
+528 NWKNNLDPV
-536 IKVLVHDLII
+536 KVLVHDLII

-609 GFDFI
+609 GFDFA

-632 IEFLDAYQ
+632 IEFLDTYQ

-665 FEASKSSTVISN
+665 FEASKSSSVISN

-745 PTAQDNLIKVIKKV
+745 PVTQDNLIKVIKKV
-759 FALSVVEGKEET
+759 FDLSVVEGKEET

-797 VSNWDTEVDYMCTIF
+797 VSDWDTEVDYMCTIF

-883 KYLIEEVNGWNFEA
+883 KHLIEEVNGWNFEA

-934 VITTKVLGTVLNNIF
+934 VISTKVLGTVLNNIF

-1040 VGSIIETYQNTA
+1040 VGSIIETYQNTI

-1063 EEDLEKLES
+1063 EEDKEKLES

>member
-132 VWVVSLIIG
+132 AWIASLIIG
-141 LILRIFFGKEKRDAK
+141 LILRIFFGKEKRGAK

-195 QPENQEEELPLDDII
+195 QPENQEEGLPLDDII

-257 KVKLLDEYLNIKDAI
+257 KVKLLDEYLSIKDAI

-375 ELDYIIKSEGVINLV
+375 ELDYIIKSVGVINLV

-403 TDILIPIAID
+403 TDILIPLAID

-419 TSDEFKDYNIDFSNI
+419 TSDEFKEYNIDFSNI

-528 NWKNNLDQ
+528 NWKNNLDPV
-536 IKVLVHDLII
+536 KVLVHDLII

-759 FALSVVEGKEET
+759 FDLSVVEGKEET

-812 KNAMSISGGLDNL
+812 KNAMAITGGLDNL
-825 DFSSLLTSVRTEE
+825 DFSSLLTSVRTLE

-883 KYLIEEVNGWNFEA
+883 KHLIEEVNGWNFEA

-912 DKQYEDLDADSVK
+912 DKQYEELDADSVK

-934 VITTKVLGTVLNNIF
+934 VISTKVLGTVLNNIF

-1040 VGSIIETYQNTA
+1040 VGSIIETYQNTI

>member
-132 VWVVSLIIG
+132 VWIASLIIG
-141 LILRIFFGKEKRDAK
+141 LILRIFFGKEKRGAK

-195 QPENQEEELPLDDII
+195 QPENQEEGLPLDEII

-257 KVKLLDEYLNIKDAI
+257 KVKLLDEYLSIKDAI

-337 YTDILN
+337 YGDILK
-343 KLNDLDWNEELNSL
+343 KLNDLDWNEELNSI

-364 KEHNELEINVG
+364 KDHNELEINVG
-375 ELDYIIKSEGVINLV
+375 EIDYIIKSEGVINLV
-390 EDLLNGTLKVKLV
+390 EDLLNGTLKVKLITEV
-403 TDILIPIAID
+403 LIPLGID
-413 TLEEKF
+413 MLEEQF
-419 TSDEFKDYNIDFSNI
+419 TSGDLKDYIIDFSNI
-434 KTINWAISGTEFVST
+434 KTINWATSGTEFVST

-455 EYLDVNID
+455 EYLNVDID

-564 NKLQTELNKAITNIL
+564 NKLQTELSKAITNIL

-598 KLETNESLNSF
+598 KLEANESLSSF
-609 GFDFI
+609 GFDFAQ
-614 EIKNTNWKEEIS
+614 IKNTNWKTEIS

-682 LPNKLHELIDKMDSS
+682 LPNKLHELIDNMDSS
-697 IDVSFLKELITE
+697 IDISFLKELITE

-715 LTNDVEKLIDL
+715 LTNDVEKLIDV

-733 GLLDKQELNFND
+733 GLLDKQELDFND
-745 PTAQDNLIKVIKKV
+745 PVSQDTLIKVIKKV
-759 FALSVVEGKEET
+759 FDLSVVEGKEET

-812 KNAMSISGGLDNL
+812 KNEMSLTGGLDNL
-825 DFSSLLTSVRTEE
+825 DFSSLLTSVRTLE

-868 TNIDPNCSI
+868 TNIDPNCDI

-883 KYLIEEVNGWNFEA
+883 KHLIEEVNGWNFEA

-989 TDVTDTLVSSI
+989 TEVTDTLVSSI
-1000 KNIANSEENLELSNQ
+1000 KNIANSEENIELSNQ

>member
-8 DVLVLIVLAVCLLGG
+8 DVLVLIILAICLLGG

-51 ITNAVMNIE
+51 ITNAVMEKE

-71 VIPEEYTEESYS
+71 IIPEEYTEETYS
-83 IDGALTMVVSNYIY
+83 INGALTIVVSNYIY

-121 KIVVYFSCLFL
+121 KIVVYFLCLFL
-132 VWVVSLIIG
+132 VWIASLIIG
-141 LILRIFFGKEKRDAK
+141 LILRIFLGKEKRGAK

-195 QPENQEEELPLDDII
+195 QPENQEEGLPLEQVI

-225 LNTATKILCTNK
+225 LNTATKVLCTNK

-244 FVAGGLTF
+244 FVAGGLSF

-257 KVKLLDEYLNIKDAI
+257 KVKLLDEYLSIKDAI

-312 SKLIRVIIPAVLEYS
+312 SKLIRVIIPAILEYS
-327 VYNMRNDENG
+327 VYSMRNDENG
-337 YTDILN
+337 YEDILK
-343 KLNDLDWNEELNSL
+343 KLNDLDWNEELNSI

-364 KEHNELEINVG
+364 KDHNELEINVG
-375 ELDYIIKSEGVINLV
+375 EIDYIIKSEGVINLV
-390 EDLLNGTLKVKLV
+390 EDLLNGSLKVKLITEV
-403 TDILIPIAID
+403 LIPLGID
-413 TLEEKF
+413 MLEEQF
-419 TSDEFKDYNIDFSNI
+419 TSGDFKDYNIDFSNI
-434 KTINWAISGTEFVST
+434 KTINWTTSGTEFVST

-455 EYLDVNID
+455 EYLNVDID

-564 NKLQTELNKAITNIL
+564 NKLQTELSKAITNIL

-598 KLETNESLNSF
+598 KLETNESLSSF
-609 GFDFI
+609 GFDFAQ
-614 EIKNTNWKEEIS
+614 IKNTNWKTEIS

-640 GLDFNKDEWTKILD
+640 GLDFNKDEWTKILN

-682 LPNKLHELIDKMDSS
+682 LPNKLHELIDNMDSS
-697 IDVSFLKELITE
+697 IDISFLKELITE

-715 LTNDVEKLIDL
+715 LTNDVEKLIDV

-733 GLLDKQELNFND
+733 GLLDKQELDFND
-745 PTAQDNLIKVIKKV
+745 PTTQDTLIKVIKKV
-759 FALSVVEGKEET
+759 FDLSVIEGKEET

-786 AEYSITLNYEN
+786 AEYSITLKYEN
-797 VSNWDTEVDYMCTIF
+797 VSDWNTEVDYMCTIF
-812 KNAMSISGGLDNL
+812 KNAMSITGGLDNL
-825 DFSSLLTSVRTEE
+825 DFSSLLTDVRTDE
-838 EKTKIAE
+838 EKTMIAE

-883 KYLIEEVNGWNFEA
+883 KHLIEEVNGWNFEA
-897 MHLLTLVEKI
+897 MHLLNLVEKI
-907 ENVDL
+907 ENIDL
-912 DKQYEDLDADSVK
+912 DKQYENLDADAVK
-925 ELMIYSSES
+925 DLMIYSSES
-934 VITTKVLGTVLNNIF
+934 VISTKVLGTVLNNIF
-949 VGVVNQDFTDQSV
+949 TGVVHEDFTDQAV

-989 TDVTDTLVSSI
+989 TEVTDALVSSI
-1000 KNIANSEENLELSNQ
+1000 KNIAESEENIELSNQ
-1015 IINDIIGNETPI
+1015 IINDIIGNETPV
-1027 EYTSTDISDAADV
+1027 EYTQKDISDAANV
-1040 VGSIIETYQNTA
+1040 VESIIETYQNST
-1052 DQDNFSLDDLS
+1052 DQDNFDLDNLS

-1072 SALAKTILEKL
+1072 STLAKTILEKL

>member
-8 DVLVLIVLAVCLLGG
+8 DVLVLIILAICLLGG

-132 VWVVSLIIG
+132 VWIASLIIG
-141 LILRIFFGKEKRDAK
+141 LILRIFFGKEKRGAK

-195 QPENQEEELPLDDII
+195 QPENQEEGLPLDQLI
-210 YYADLYEDTITKKYI
+210 YYADLYEETITKKYI
-225 LNTATKILCTNK
+225 LNTATKVLCTNK

-244 FVAGGLTF
+244 FVAGGLSF

-257 KVKLLDEYLNIKDAI
+257 KVRLLDEYLSIKDAI

-297 FTDDDIENI
+297 ITDDDIENI

-312 SKLIRVIIPAVLEYS
+312 SKLIRVIIPAILEYS
-327 VYNMRNDENG
+327 VYSMRNDENG
-337 YTDILN
+337 YGDILK
-343 KLNDLDWNEELNSL
+343 KLNDLDWNEELNSI

-364 KEHNELEINVG
+364 KDHNELEINVG
-375 ELDYIIKSEGVINLV
+375 EIDYIIKSEGVINLV
-390 EDLLNGTLKVKLV
+390 EDLLNGTLKVKLITEV
-403 TDILIPIAID
+403 LIPLGID
-413 TLEEKF
+413 MLEEQF
-419 TSDEFKDYNIDFSNI
+419 TSGDFKDYNIDFSNI
-434 KTINWAISGTEFVST
+434 KTINWATSGTEFVST

-455 EYLDVNID
+455 EYLNVDID

-482 TFDEIEKSTIITDN
+482 TFDEIEKSTIFTDN

-564 NKLQTELNKAITNIL
+564 NKLQTELSKAITNIL

-598 KLETNESLNSF
+598 KLEANESLSSF
-609 GFDFI
+609 GFDFAQ
-614 EIKNTNWKEEIS
+614 IKNTNWKTEIS

-682 LPNKLHELIDKMDSS
+682 LPNKLHELIDNMDSS
-697 IDVSFLKELITE
+697 IDISFLKELITE

-715 LTNDVEKLIDL
+715 LTNDVEKLIDV

-733 GLLDKQELNFND
+733 GLLDKQELDFND
-745 PTAQDNLIKVIKKV
+745 PVSQDTLIKVIKKV
-759 FALSVVEGKEET
+759 FDLSVVEGKEET

-797 VSNWDTEVDYMCTIF
+797 VSDWDTEVDYMCTIF
-812 KNAMSISGGLDNL
+812 KNAMSITGGLDNL
-825 DFSSLLTSVRTEE
+825 DFSSLLTDVRTDE
-838 EKTKIAE
+838 EKTMIAE

-868 TNIDPNCSI
+868 TNIDPNCDI

-883 KYLIEEVNGWNFEA
+883 KHLIEEVNGWNFEA

-989 TDVTDTLVSSI
+989 TEVTDTLVSSI
-1000 KNIANSEENLELSNQ
+1000 KNIANSEENIELSNQ

>member
-8 DVLVLIVLAVCLLGG
+8 DVLVLIILAICLLGG

-51 ITNAVMNIE
+51 ITNAVMEKE

-71 VIPEEYTEESYS
+71 IIPEEYTEETYS
-83 IDGALTMVVSNYIY
+83 INGALTMVVSNYIY

-121 KIVVYFSCLFL
+121 KIVVYFLCLFL
-132 VWVVSLIIG
+132 VWIASLIIG
-141 LILRIFFGKEKRDAK
+141 LILRIFFGKEKRGAK

-195 QPENQEEELPLDDII
+195 QPENQEEGLPLDQLI
-210 YYADLYEDTITKKYI
+210 YYADLYEETITKKYI
-225 LNTATKILCTNK
+225 LNTATKVLCTNK

-244 FVAGGLTF
+244 FVAGGLSF

-257 KVKLLDEYLNIKDAI
+257 KVKLLDEYLSIKDAI

-337 YTDILN
+337 YGDILK
-343 KLNDLDWNEELNSL
+343 KLNDLDWNEELNSI

-364 KEHNELEINVG
+364 KDHNELEINVG
-375 ELDYIIKSEGVINLV
+375 ELDYIIKSVGVINLV

-419 TSDEFKDYNIDFSNI
+419 TSDEFKEYNIDFSNI

-564 NKLQTELNKAITNIL
+564 NKLQTELSKAITNIL

-598 KLETNESLNSF
+598 KLEANESLSSF
-609 GFDFI
+609 GFDFAQ
-614 EIKNTNWKEEIS
+614 IKNTNWKTEIS

-682 LPNKLHELIDKMDSS
+682 LPNKLHELIDNMDSS
-697 IDVSFLKELITE
+697 IDISFLKELITE

-715 LTNDVEKLIDL
+715 LTNDVEKLIDV

-733 GLLDKQELNFND
+733 GLLDKQELDFND
-745 PTAQDNLIKVIKKV
+745 PVSQDTLIKVIKKV
-759 FALSVVEGKEET
+759 FDLSVVEGKEET

-797 VSNWDTEVDYMCTIF
+797 VSDWDTEVDYMCTIF
-812 KNAMSISGGLDNL
+812 KNAMSITGGLDNL
-825 DFSSLLTSVRTEE
+825 DFSSLLTDVRTDE
-838 EKTKIAE
+838 EKTMIAE

-868 TNIDPNCSI
+868 TNIDPNCDI

-883 KYLIEEVNGWNFEA
+883 KHLIEEVNGWNFEA

-989 TDVTDTLVSSI
+989 TEVTDTLVSSI
-1000 KNIANSEENLELSNQ
+1000 KNIANSEENIELSNQ

>member
-97 PDDASLQEESE
+97 PDDATLQEESE

-132 VWVVSLIIG
+132 VWIVSLIIG
-141 LILRIFFGKEKRDAK
+141 LILRIFFGKEKRGAK

-195 QPENQEEELPLDDII
+195 QPENQEEELPLDEII

-337 YTDILN
+337 YGDILN

-413 TLEEKF
+413 TLEEQF

-434 KTINWAISGTEFVST
+434 KTINWAISGTEFIST

-564 NKLQTELNKAITNIL
+564 NKLQTELSKAITNIL

-665 FEASKSSTVISN
+665 FEASKSSSVISN

-745 PTAQDNLIKVIKKV
+745 PATQDNLIKVIKKV
-759 FALSVVEGKEET
+759 FDLSVVEGKEET

-797 VSNWDTEVDYMCTIF
+797 VSDWDTEVDYMCTIF
-812 KNAMSISGGLDNL
+812 KNAMSITGGLDNL

-883 KYLIEEVNGWNFEA
+883 KHLIEEVNGWNFEA

-912 DKQYEDLDADSVK
+912 DKQYEELDADSVK

-934 VITTKVLGTVLNNIF
+934 VISTKVLGTVLNNIF

-1027 EYTSTDISDAADV
+1027 
-1040 VGSIIETYQNTA
+1040 
-1052 DQDNFSLDDLS
+1052 
-1063 EEDLEKLES
+1063 
-1072 SALAKTILEKL
+1072 
-1083 FK
+1083 

>member
-132 VWVVSLIIG
+132 VWIASLIIG
-141 LILRIFFGKEKRDAK
+141 LILRIFFGKEKRGAK

-195 QPENQEEELPLDDII
+195 QPENNEEELPLDEII

-337 YTDILN
+337 YGDILN

-419 TSDEFKDYNIDFSNI
+419 TSDEFKEYNIDFSNI

-455 EYLDVNID
+455 EYLDVDID
-463 FTDFKVALNDEK
+463 FTDIKVALNDEK

-528 NWKNNLDQ
+528 NWKNNLDPV
-536 IKVLVHDLII
+536 KVLVHDLII

-564 NKLQTELNKAITNIL
+564 NKLQTELSKAITNIL

-609 GFDFI
+609 GFDFA

-665 FEASKSSTVISN
+665 FEASKSSSVISN

-745 PTAQDNLIKVIKKV
+745 PVTQDNLIKVIKKV
-759 FALSVVEGKEET
+759 FDLSVVEGKEET

-797 VSNWDTEVDYMCTIF
+797 VSDWDTEVDYMCTIF
-812 KNAMSISGGLDNL
+812 KNAMSLTGGLDNL

-853 DVFGDSIYTILDTVS
+853 DVFGDSIYIILDTVS

-883 KYLIEEVNGWNFEA
+883 KHLIEEVNGWNFEA

-912 DKQYEDLDADSVK
+912 DKQYEDLNADSVK

-934 VITTKVLGTVLNNIF
+934 VISTKVLGTVLNNIF

>member
-8 DVLVLIVLAVCLLGG
+8 DVLVLIILAICLLGG

-51 ITNAVMNIE
+51 ITNAVMEKE

-71 VIPEEYTEESYS
+71 IIPEEYTEETYS
-83 IDGALTMVVSNYIY
+83 INGALTMVVSNYIY

-121 KIVVYFSCLFL
+121 KIVVYFLCLFL
-132 VWVVSLIIG
+132 VWIASLIIG
-141 LILRIFFGKEKRDAK
+141 LILRIFFGKEKRGAK
-156 LLGLALGA
+156 LLGLTLGA

-195 QPENQEEELPLDDII
+195 QPENQEEGLPLDQLI
-210 YYADLYEDTITKKYI
+210 YYADLYEETITKKYI
-225 LNTATKILCTNK
+225 LNTATKVLCTNK

-244 FVAGGLTF
+244 FVAGGLSF

-257 KVKLLDEYLNIKDAI
+257 KVKLLDEYLSIKDAI

-297 FTDDDIENI
+297 ITDDDIENI

-312 SKLIRVIIPAVLEYS
+312 SKLIRVIIPAILEYS

-337 YTDILN
+337 YGDILK
-343 KLNDLDWNEELNSL
+343 KLNDLDWNEELNSI

-364 KEHNELEINVG
+364 KDHNELEINVG
-375 ELDYIIKSEGVINLV
+375 EIDYIIKSEGVINLV
-390 EDLLNGTLKVKLV
+390 EDLLNGTLKVKLI

-419 TSDEFKDYNIDFSNI
+419 TSDEFKEYNIDFSNI

-564 NKLQTELNKAITNIL
+564 NKLQTELSKAITNIL

-598 KLETNESLNSF
+598 KLEANESLSSF
-609 GFDFI
+609 GFDFAQ
-614 EIKNTNWKEEIS
+614 IKNTNWKTEIS

-682 LPNKLHELIDKMDSS
+682 LPNKLHELIDNMDSS
-697 IDVSFLKELITE
+697 IDISFLKELITE

-715 LTNDVEKLIDL
+715 LTNDVEKLIDV

-733 GLLDKQELNFND
+733 GLLDKQELDFND
-745 PTAQDNLIKVIKKV
+745 PVSQDTLIKVIKKV
-759 FALSVVEGKEET
+759 FDLSVVEGKEET

-797 VSNWDTEVDYMCTIF
+797 VSDWDTEVDYMCTIF
-812 KNAMSISGGLDNL
+812 KNAMSITGGLDNL
-825 DFSSLLTSVRTEE
+825 DFSSLLTDVRTDE
-838 EKTKIAE
+838 EKTMIAE

-868 TNIDPNCSI
+868 TNIDPNCDI

-883 KYLIEEVNGWNFEA
+883 KHLIEEVNGWNFEA

-989 TDVTDTLVSSI
+989 TEVTDTLVSSI
-1000 KNIANSEENLELSNQ
+1000 KNIANSEENIELSNQ

-1052 DQDNFSLDDLS
+1052 DQDNFRLDDLS

>member
-8 DVLVLIVLAVCLLGG
+8 DVLVLIILAICLLGG

-51 ITNAVMNIE
+51 ITNAVMEKE

-71 VIPEEYTEESYS
+71 IIPEEYTEETYS
-83 IDGALTMVVSNYIY
+83 INGALTMVVSNYIY

-121 KIVVYFSCLFL
+121 KIVVYFLCLFL
-132 VWVVSLIIG
+132 VWIASLIIG
-141 LILRIFFGKEKRDAK
+141 LILRIFFGKEKRGAK
-156 LLGLALGA
+156 LLGLTLGA

-195 QPENQEEELPLDDII
+195 QPENQEEGLPLDQLI
-210 YYADLYEDTITKKYI
+210 YYADLYEETITKKNI
-225 LNTATKILCTNK
+225 LNTATKVLCTNK

-244 FVAGGLTF
+244 FVAGGLSF

-257 KVKLLDEYLNIKDAI
+257 KVKLLDEYLSIKDAI

-297 FTDDDIENI
+297 ITDDDIENI

-312 SKLIRVIIPAVLEYS
+312 SKLIRVIIPAILEYS
-327 VYNMRNDENG
+327 VYSMRNDENG
-337 YTDILN
+337 YGDILK
-343 KLNDLDWNEELNSL
+343 KLNDLDWNEELNSI

-364 KEHNELEINVG
+364 KDHNELEINVG
-375 ELDYIIKSEGVINLV
+375 EIDYIIKSEGVINLV
-390 EDLLNGTLKVKLV
+390 EDLLNGTLKVKLITEV
-403 TDILIPIAID
+403 LIPLGID
-413 TLEEKF
+413 MLEEQF
-419 TSDEFKDYNIDFSNI
+419 TSGDFKDYNIDFSNI
-434 KTINWAISGTEFVST
+434 KTINWATSGTEFVST

-455 EYLDVNID
+455 EYLNVDID

-482 TFDEIEKSTIITDN
+482 TFDEIEKSTIFTDN

-556 DYKAVLKN
+556 DYKDVLKN
-564 NKLQTELNKAITNIL
+564 NKLQTELSKAITNIL

-598 KLETNESLNSF
+598 KLEANESLSS
-609 GFDFI
+609 FDFDFAQ
-614 EIKNTNWKEEIS
+614 IKNTNWKTEIS

-682 LPNKLHELIDKMDSS
+682 LPNKLHELIDNMDSS
-697 IDVSFLKELITE
+697 IDISFLKELITE

-715 LTNDVEKLIDL
+715 LTNDVEKLIDV

-733 GLLDKQELNFND
+733 GLLDKQELDFND
-745 PTAQDNLIKVIKKV
+745 PVSQDTLIKVIKKV
-759 FALSVVEGKEET
+759 FDLSVVEGKEET

-797 VSNWDTEVDYMCTIF
+797 VSDWDTEVDYMCTIF
-812 KNAMSISGGLDNL
+812 KNAMSITGGLDNL
-825 DFSSLLTSVRTEE
+825 DFSSLLTDVRTDE
-838 EKTKIAE
+838 EKTMIAE

-883 KYLIEEVNGWNFEA
+883 KHLIEEVNGWNFEA

-989 TDVTDTLVSSI
+989 TEVTDTLVSSI
-1000 KNIANSEENLELSNQ
+1000 KNIANSEENIELSNQ

>member
-8 DVLVLIVLAVCLLGG
+8 DVLVLIILAICLLGG

-51 ITNAVMNIE
+51 ITNAVMEKE

-71 VIPEEYTEESYS
+71 IIPEEYTEETYS
-83 IDGALTMVVSNYIY
+83 INGALTMVVSNYIY

-121 KIVVYFSCLFL
+121 KIVVYFLCLFL
-132 VWVVSLIIG
+132 VWIASLIIG
-141 LILRIFFGKEKRDAK
+141 LILRIFFGKEKRGAK
-156 LLGLALGA
+156 LLGLTLGA

-195 QPENQEEELPLDDII
+195 QPENQEEGLPLDQLI
-210 YYADLYEDTITKKYI
+210 YYADLYEETITKKYI
-225 LNTATKILCTNK
+225 LNTATKVLCTNK

-244 FVAGGLTF
+244 FVAGGLSF

-257 KVKLLDEYLNIKDAI
+257 KVRLLDEYLSIKDAI

-297 FTDDDIENI
+297 ITDDDIENI

-312 SKLIRVIIPAVLEYS
+312 SKLIRVIIPAILEYS
-327 VYNMRNDENG
+327 VYSMRNDENG
-337 YTDILN
+337 YGDILK
-343 KLNDLDWNEELNSL
+343 KLNDLDWNEELNSI

-364 KEHNELEINVG
+364 KDHNELEINVG
-375 ELDYIIKSEGVINLV
+375 EIDYIIKSEGVINLV
-390 EDLLNGTLKVKLV
+390 EDLLNGTLKVKLITEV
-403 TDILIPIAID
+403 LIPLGID
-413 TLEEKF
+413 MLEEQF
-419 TSDEFKDYNIDFSNI
+419 TSGDFKDYNIDFSNI
-434 KTINWAISGTEFVST
+434 KTINWATSGTEFVST

-455 EYLDVNID
+455 EYLNVDID

-482 TFDEIEKSTIITDN
+482 TFDEIEKSTIFTDN

-564 NKLQTELNKAITNIL
+564 NKLQTELSKAITNIL

-598 KLETNESLNSF
+598 KLEANESLSSF
-609 GFDFI
+609 GFDFAQ
-614 EIKNTNWKEEIS
+614 IKNTNWKTEIS

-682 LPNKLHELIDKMDSS
+682 LPNKLHELIDNMDSS
-697 IDVSFLKELITE
+697 IDISFLKELITE

-715 LTNDVEKLIDL
+715 LTNDVEKLIDV

-733 GLLDKQELNFND
+733 GLLDKQELDFND
-745 PTAQDNLIKVIKKV
+745 PVSQDTLIKVIKKV
-759 FALSVVEGKEET
+759 FDLSVVEGKEET

-797 VSNWDTEVDYMCTIF
+797 VSDWDTEVDYMCTIF
-812 KNAMSISGGLDNL
+812 KNAMSITGGLDNL
-825 DFSSLLTSVRTEE
+825 DFSSLLTDVRTDE
-838 EKTKIAE
+838 EKTMIAE

-883 KYLIEEVNGWNFEA
+883 KHLIEEVNGWNFEA

-989 TDVTDTLVSSI
+989 TEVTDTLVSSI
-1000 KNIANSEENLELSNQ
+1000 KNIANSEENIELSNQ

-1052 DQDNFSLDDLS
+1052 DQDNFSLDDLP

>member
-8 DVLVLIVLAVCLLGG
+8 DILVLIILAICLLGG

-51 ITNAVMNIE
+51 ITNAVMEKE

-71 VIPEEYTEESYS
+71 IIPEEYTEETYS
-83 IDGALTMVVSNYIY
+83 INGALTMVVSNYIY

-121 KIVVYFSCLFL
+121 KIVVYFLCLFL
-132 VWVVSLIIG
+132 VWIASLIIG
-141 LILRIFFGKEKRDAK
+141 LILRIFFGKEKRGAK

-195 QPENQEEELPLDDII
+195 QPENQEEGLPLDQVI
-210 YYADLYEDTITKKYI
+210 YYADLYEETITKKYI
-225 LNTATKILCTNK
+225 LNTATKVLCTNK

-244 FVAGGLTF
+244 FVAGGLSF

-257 KVKLLDEYLNIKDAI
+257 KVKLLDEYLSIKDAI

-327 VYNMRNDENG
+327 VYSMRNDENG
-337 YTDILN
+337 YGDILK
-343 KLNDLDWNEELNSL
+343 KLNDLDWNEELNSI

-364 KEHNELEINVG
+364 KDHNELEINVG
-375 ELDYIIKSEGVINLV
+375 EIDYIIKSEGVINLV
-390 EDLLNGTLKVKLV
+390 EDLLNGTLKVKLITEV
-403 TDILIPIAID
+403 LIPLGID
-413 TLEEKF
+413 MLEEQF
-419 TSDEFKDYNIDFSNI
+419 TSGDFKDYNIDFSNI
-434 KTINWAISGTEFVST
+434 KTINWTTSGTEFVST

-455 EYLDVNID
+455 EYLNVDID
-463 FTDFKVALNDEK
+463 FTNFKVALNDEK

-546 SYQTLDINPD
+546 SYQILDINPD

-564 NKLQTELNKAITNIL
+564 NKLQTELSKAITNIL

-598 KLETNESLNSF
+598 KLETNESLSSF
-609 GFDFI
+609 GFDFAQ
-614 EIKNTNWKEEIS
+614 IKNTNWKTEIS
-626 SIKDIL
+626 SIKDII

-682 LPNKLHELIDKMDSS
+682 LPNKIHQLIDNMDSS
-697 IDVSFLKELITE
+697 IDISFLKELITE

-715 LTNDVEKLIDL
+715 LTNDVEKLIDV

-733 GLLDKQELNFND
+733 GLLDKQELDFND
-745 PTAQDNLIKVIKKV
+745 PVAQDTLIKVIKKV
-759 FALSVVEGKEET
+759 FDLSVVEGKEET

-797 VSNWDTEVDYMCTIF
+797 VSDWNTEVDYMCTIF
-812 KNAMSISGGLDNL
+812 KNAMSITGGLDNL
-825 DFSSLLTSVRTEE
+825 DFSSLLTDVRTDE
-838 EKTKIAE
+838 EKTMIAE

-868 TNIDPNCSI
+868 TNIDPNCDI

-883 KYLIEEVNGWNFEA
+883 KHLIEEVNGWNFEA
-897 MHLLTLVEKI
+897 MHLLNLVEKI
-907 ENVDL
+907 DNVDL
-912 DKQYEDLDADSVK
+912 DKQYEDLDADAVK
-925 ELMIYSSES
+925 DLMIYSSES
-934 VITTKVLGTVLNNIF
+934 VISTKVLGTVLNNIF
-949 VGVVNQDFTDQSV
+949 TGVVHEDFTDQAV

-989 TDVTDTLVSSI
+989 TEVTDTLVSSI
-1000 KNIANSEENLELSNQ
+1000 KNIAESEENIELSNQ
-1015 IINDIIGNETPI
+1015 IINDIIGNETHV
-1027 EYTSTDISDAADV
+1027 EYTQKDISDAADV
-1040 VGSIIETYQNTA
+1040 VESIIETYQNST
-1052 DQDNFSLDDLS
+1052 DQDNFDLDNLS

>member
-132 VWVVSLIIG
+132 VWIASLIIG
-141 LILRIFFGKEKRDAK
+141 LILRIFFGKEKRGAK

-164 ANFAIAFV
+164 ANFVIAFV

-195 QPENQEEELPLDDII
+195 QPENQEEGLPLDEII

-413 TLEEKF
+413 ALEEQF
-419 TSDEFKDYNIDFSNI
+419 TSDEFKEYNIDFSNI

-521 FDELKEV
+521 FEELKEV

-598 KLETNESLNSF
+598 KLDANESLSSF
-609 GFDFI
+609 GFDFAQ
-614 EIKNTNWKEEIS
+614 IKNTNWKTEIS

-665 FEASKSSTVISN
+665 FEASKSSTVNSN

-682 LPNKLHELIDKMDSS
+682 LPNKLHELIDNMDSS
-697 IDVSFLKELITE
+697 IDISFLKELITE

-759 FALSVVEGKEET
+759 FDLSVVEGKEET

-797 VSNWDTEVDYMCTIF
+797 VSDWDTEVDYMCTIF
-812 KNAMSISGGLDNL
+812 KNAMSLTGGLDNL
-825 DFSSLLTSVRTEE
+825 DFSSLLTSVRTED

-883 KYLIEEVNGWNFEA
+883 KHLIEEVNGWNFEA

-989 TDVTDTLVSSI
+989 TEVTDTLVSSI
-1000 KNIANSEENLELSNQ
+1000 KNIANSEENIELSNQ

-1052 DQDNFSLDDLS
+1052 DQDNFSLDDLP

>member
-1 MNYFLVL
+1 MNYFLIL
-8 DVLVLIVLAVCLLGG
+8 DVLVLIILAICLLGG

-51 ITNAVMNIE
+51 ITNAVMEKE

-71 VIPEEYTEESYS
+71 IIPEEYTEETYS
-83 IDGALTMVVSNYIY
+83 INGALTMVVSNYIY
-97 PDDASLQEESE
+97 PDDAALQEESE

-121 KIVVYFSCLFL
+121 KIAVYFLCLFL
-132 VWVVSLIIG
+132 VWIASLIIG
-141 LILRIFFGKEKRDAK
+141 LILRIFFGKEKRGAK

-195 QPENQEEELPLDDII
+195 QPENQEEGLPLDQVI
-210 YYADLYEDTITKKYI
+210 YYADLYEETITKKYI
-225 LNTATKILCTNK
+225 LNTATKVLCTNK

-244 FVAGGLTF
+244 FVAGGLSF

-257 KVKLLDEYLNIKDAI
+257 KVKLLDEYLSIKDAI

-312 SKLIRVIIPAVLEYS
+312 SKLIRVIIPAILEYS
-327 VYNMRNDENG
+327 VYSMRNDENG
-337 YTDILN
+337 YGDILK
-343 KLNDLDWNEELNSL
+343 KLNDLDWNEELNSI

-375 ELDYIIKSEGVINLV
+375 EIDYIIKSEGVINLV
-390 EDLLNGTLKVKLV
+390 EDLLNGTLKVKLITEV
-403 TDILIPIAID
+403 LIPLGID
-413 TLEEKF
+413 MLEEQF
-419 TSDEFKDYNIDFSNI
+419 TSGDFKDYNIDFSNI
-434 KTINWAISGTEFVST
+434 KTINWATSGTEFVST

-455 EYLDVNID
+455 EYLNVDID

-564 NKLQTELNKAITNIL
+564 NKLQTELSKAITNIL
-579 DCEVFADYILPIVM
+579 DCEVFADYILPVVM

-598 KLETNESLNSF
+598 KLETNESLSSF
-609 GFDFI
+609 GFDFAQ
-614 EIKNTNWKEEIS
+614 IKNTNWKTEIS

-682 LPNKLHELIDKMDSS
+682 LPNKLHELIDNMDSS
-697 IDVSFLKELITE
+697 IDISFLKELITE

-715 LTNDVEKLIDL
+715 LTNDVEKLIDV

-733 GLLDKQELNFND
+733 GLLDKQELDFND
-745 PTAQDNLIKVIKKV
+745 PTTQDTLIKVIKKV
-759 FALSVVEGKEET
+759 FDLSVVEGKEET

-797 VSNWDTEVDYMCTIF
+797 VSNWNTEVDYMCTIF
-812 KNAMSISGGLDNL
+812 KNAMSITGGLDNL
-825 DFSSLLTSVRTEE
+825 DFSSLLTDVRTDE
-838 EKTKIAE
+838 EKTMIAE

-868 TNIDPNCSI
+868 TNIDPNCNI

-883 KYLIEEVNGWNFEA
+883 KHLIEEVNGWNFEA
-897 MHLLTLVEKI
+897 MHLLNLVEKI

-912 DKQYEDLDADSVK
+912 DKQYEDLDADAVK
-925 ELMIYSSES
+925 DLMIYSSES
-934 VITTKVLGTVLNNIF
+934 VISTKVLGTVLNNIF
-949 VGVVNQDFTDQSV
+949 TGVVHEDFTDQAV

-989 TDVTDTLVSSI
+989 TEVTDTLVSSI
-1000 KNIANSEENLELSNQ
+1000 KNIAESEENIELSNQ
-1015 IINDIIGNETPI
+1015 IINDIIGNETHV
-1027 EYTSTDISDAADV
+1027 EYTQKDISDAADV
-1040 VGSIIETYQNTA
+1040 VESIIETYQNST
-1052 DQDNFSLDDLS
+1052 DQDNFDLDNLS

>member
-8 DVLVLIVLAVCLLGG
+8 DVLVLIILAICLLGG

-51 ITNAVMNIE
+51 ITNAVMEKE

-71 VIPEEYTEESYS
+71 IIPEEYTEETYS
-83 IDGALTMVVSNYIY
+83 INGALTMVVSNYIY

-121 KIVVYFSCLFL
+121 KIVVYFLCLFL
-132 VWVVSLIIG
+132 VWIASLIIG
-141 LILRIFFGKEKRDAK
+141 LILRIFFGKEKRGAK
-156 LLGLALGA
+156 LLGLTLGA

-195 QPENQEEELPLDDII
+195 QPENQEEGLPLDQLI
-210 YYADLYEDTITKKYI
+210 YYADLYEETITKKYI
-225 LNTATKILCTNK
+225 LNTATKVLCTNK

-244 FVAGGLTF
+244 FVAGGLSF

-257 KVKLLDEYLNIKDAI
+257 KVKLLDEYLSIKDAI

-297 FTDDDIENI
+297 ITDDDIENI

-312 SKLIRVIIPAVLEYS
+312 SKLIRVIIPAILEYS
-327 VYNMRNDENG
+327 VYSMRNDENG
-337 YTDILN
+337 YGDILK
-343 KLNDLDWNEELNSL
+343 KLNDLDWNEELNSI

-364 KEHNELEINVG
+364 KDHNELEINVG
-375 ELDYIIKSEGVINLV
+375 EIDYIIKSEGVINLV
-390 EDLLNGTLKVKLV
+390 EDLLNGTLKVKLITEV
-403 TDILIPIAID
+403 LIPLGID
-413 TLEEKF
+413 MLEEQF
-419 TSDEFKDYNIDFSNI
+419 TSGDFKDYNIDFSNI
-434 KTINWAISGTEFVST
+434 KTINWATSGTEFVST

-455 EYLDVNID
+455 EYLNVDID

-482 TFDEIEKSTIITDN
+482 TFDEIEKSTIFTDN

-556 DYKAVLKN
+556 DYKDVLKN
-564 NKLQTELNKAITNIL
+564 NKLQTELSKAITNIL

-598 KLETNESLNSF
+598 KLEANESLSS
-609 GFDFI
+609 FDFDFAQ
-614 EIKNTNWKEEIS
+614 IKNTNWKTEIS

-682 LPNKLHELIDKMDSS
+682 LPNKLHELIDNMDSS
-697 IDVSFLKELITE
+697 IDISFLKELITE

-715 LTNDVEKLIDL
+715 LTNDVEKLIDV

-733 GLLDKQELNFND
+733 GLLDKQELDFND
-745 PTAQDNLIKVIKKV
+745 PVSQDTLIKVIKKV
-759 FALSVVEGKEET
+759 FDLSVVEGKEET

-797 VSNWDTEVDYMCTIF
+797 VSDWDTEVDYMCTIF
-812 KNAMSISGGLDNL
+812 KNAMSITGGLDNL
-825 DFSSLLTSVRTEE
+825 DFSSLLTDVRTDE
-838 EKTKIAE
+838 EKTMIAE

-883 KYLIEEVNGWNFEA
+883 KHLIEEVNGWNFEA

-989 TDVTDTLVSSI
+989 TEVTDTLVSSI
-1000 KNIANSEENLELSNQ
+1000 KNIANSEENIELSNQ

>member
-8 DVLVLIVLAVCLLGG
+8 DVLVLIILAICLLGG

-51 ITNAVMNIE
+51 ITNAVMEKE

-71 VIPEEYTEESYS
+71 IIPEEYTEETYS
-83 IDGALTMVVSNYIY
+83 INGALTMVVSNYIY

-121 KIVVYFSCLFL
+121 KIVVYFLCLFL
-132 VWVVSLIIG
+132 VWIASLIIG
-141 LILRIFFGKEKRDAK
+141 LILRIFFGKEKRGAK
-156 LLGLALGA
+156 LLGLTLGA

-195 QPENQEEELPLDDII
+195 QPENQEEGLPLDQLI
-210 YYADLYEDTITKKYI
+210 YYADLYEETITKKYI
-225 LNTATKILCTNK
+225 LNTATKVLCTNK

-244 FVAGGLTF
+244 FVAGGLSF

-257 KVKLLDEYLNIKDAI
+257 KVKLLDEYLSIKDAI

-297 FTDDDIENI
+297 ITDDDIENI

-312 SKLIRVIIPAVLEYS
+312 SKLIRVIIPAILEYS
-327 VYNMRNDENG
+327 VYSMRNDENG
-337 YTDILN
+337 YGDILK
-343 KLNDLDWNEELNSL
+343 KLNDLDWNEELNSI

-364 KEHNELEINVG
+364 KDHNELEINVG
-375 ELDYIIKSEGVINLV
+375 EIDYIIKSEGVINLV
-390 EDLLNGTLKVKLV
+390 EDLLNGTLKVKLITEV
-403 TDILIPIAID
+403 LIPLGID
-413 TLEEKF
+413 MLEEQF
-419 TSDEFKDYNIDFSNI
+419 TSGDFKDYNIDFSNI
-434 KTINWAISGTEFVST
+434 KTINWATSGTEFVST

-455 EYLDVNID
+455 EYLNVDID

-564 NKLQTELNKAITNIL
+564 NKLQTELSKAITNIL

-598 KLETNESLNSF
+598 KLEANESLSSF
-609 GFDFI
+609 GFDFAQ
-614 EIKNTNWKEEIS
+614 IKNTNWKTEIS

-682 LPNKLHELIDKMDSS
+682 LPNKLHELIDNMDSS
-697 IDVSFLKELITE
+697 IDISFLKELITE

-715 LTNDVEKLIDL
+715 LTNDVEKLIDV

-733 GLLDKQELNFND
+733 GLLDKQELDFND
-745 PTAQDNLIKVIKKV
+745 PVSQDTLIKVIKKV
-759 FALSVVEGKEET
+759 FDLSVVEGKEET

-797 VSNWDTEVDYMCTIF
+797 VSDWDTEVDYMCTIF
-812 KNAMSISGGLDNL
+812 KNAMSITGGLDNL
-825 DFSSLLTSVRTEE
+825 DFSSLLTDVRTDE
-838 EKTKIAE
+838 EKTMIAE

-883 KYLIEEVNGWNFEA
+883 KHLIEEVNGWNFEA

-989 TDVTDTLVSSI
+989 TEVTDTLVSSI
-1000 KNIANSEENLELSNQ
+1000 KNIANSEENIELSNQ

>member
-8 DVLVLIVLAVCLLGG
+8 DVLVLIILAICLLGG

-71 VIPEEYTEESYS
+71 VIPEEYTEETYS
-83 IDGALTMVVSNYIY
+83 INGALTMVVSNYIY

-121 KIVVYFSCLFL
+121 KIVVYFLCLFL
-132 VWVVSLIIG
+132 VWIASLIIG
-141 LILRIFFGKEKRDAK
+141 LILRIFFGKEKRGAK
-156 LLGLALGA
+156 LLGLTLGA

-195 QPENQEEELPLDDII
+195 QPENQEEGLPLDQLI
-210 YYADLYEDTITKKYI
+210 YYADLYEETITKKYI
-225 LNTATKILCTNK
+225 LNTATKVLCTNK

-244 FVAGGLTF
+244 FVAGGLSF

-257 KVKLLDEYLNIKDAI
+257 KVKLLDEYLSIKDAI

-297 FTDDDIENI
+297 ITDDDIENI

-312 SKLIRVIIPAVLEYS
+312 SKLIRVIIPAILEYS
-327 VYNMRNDENG
+327 VYSMRNDENG
-337 YTDILN
+337 YGDILK
-343 KLNDLDWNEELNSL
+343 KLNDLDWNEELNSI

-364 KEHNELEINVG
+364 KDHNELEINVG
-375 ELDYIIKSEGVINLV
+375 EIDYIIKSEGVINLV
-390 EDLLNGTLKVKLV
+390 EDLLNGTLKVKLITEV
-403 TDILIPIAID
+403 LIPLGID
-413 TLEEKF
+413 MLEEQF
-419 TSDEFKDYNIDFSNI
+419 TSGDFKDYNIDFSNI
-434 KTINWAISGTEFVST
+434 KTINWATSGTEFVST

-455 EYLDVNID
+455 EYLNVDID

-564 NKLQTELNKAITNIL
+564 NKLQTELSKAITNIL

-598 KLETNESLNSF
+598 KLEANESLSSF
-609 GFDFI
+609 GFDFAQ
-614 EIKNTNWKEEIS
+614 IKNTNWKTEIS

-682 LPNKLHELIDKMDSS
+682 LPNKLHELIDNMDSS
-697 IDVSFLKELITE
+697 IDISFLKELITE

-715 LTNDVEKLIDL
+715 LTNDVEKLIDV

-733 GLLDKQELNFND
+733 GLLDKQELDFND
-745 PTAQDNLIKVIKKV
+745 PVSQDTLIKVIKKV
-759 FALSVVEGKEET
+759 FDLSVVEGKEET

-797 VSNWDTEVDYMCTIF
+797 VSDWDTEVDYMCTIF
-812 KNAMSISGGLDNL
+812 KNAMSITGGLDNL
-825 DFSSLLTSVRTEE
+825 DFSSLLTDVRTDE
-838 EKTKIAE
+838 EKTMIAE

-883 KYLIEEVNGWNFEA
+883 KHLIEEVNGWNFEA

-989 TDVTDTLVSSI
+989 KEVTDTLVSSI
-1000 KNIANSEENLELSNQ
+1000 KNIAESEENIELSNQ
-1015 IINDIIGNETPI
+1015 IINDIIGNETPV
-1027 EYTSTDISDAADV
+1027 EYTQKDISDAADV